1 MRHPADLCIL
11 RVLTWQPNSA
21 GIQEVNESQTEFQM
35 LSFVSHQVDD
45 VAKELPEDATN
56 AEVMAPTASLYSF
69 KR

>member
-1 MRHPADLCIL
+1 
-11 RVLTWQPNSA
+11 
-21 GIQEVNESQTEFQM
+21 M

-56 AEVMAPTASLYSF
+56 AEVIAPTASLYSF